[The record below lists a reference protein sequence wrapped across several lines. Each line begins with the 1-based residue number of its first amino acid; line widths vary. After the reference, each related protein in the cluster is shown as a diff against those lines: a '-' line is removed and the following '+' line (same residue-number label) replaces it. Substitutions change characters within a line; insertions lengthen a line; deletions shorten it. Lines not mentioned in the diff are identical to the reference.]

1 MFTLAHWCMSVPKE
15 YLNNTLMIVDFLP
28 VLNDGTDGQ
37 HGNEAKDQKIS
48 LMSLVLFVFNAIANL
63 NISAIVFD
71 SSLENVSSFG
81 EMDVMDYTISDQHYH
96 VANDTLRRSASPT
109 RKSVFVG
116 DDAVWQDANTVKRAA
131 QLILL
136 HFHNFMGHFPGNQLH
151 TQSLSALINEN
162 DDNVHVTSVHTDK
175 VDLEALNAPNVLV
188 FVISDSCLM
197 SFVELPPDS
206 FHSNLLPKLDS
217 SCTSGKNSST
227 VLGGYAQP
235 IRVIIRNL
243 LGKFAW
249 DCAMLQPT
257 SFGSGFRHE
266 TSIRN
271 FTETKSDVI
280 NSASSFESDSDDDD
294 DDDVNFLQSIK
305 KDNFELM
312 LNDIVEKN
320 PECHLPDPSL
330 FMRELNL
337 LPEAIDIV
345 ALCTNQH
352 FQETSFNRQYI
363 RRQIHSKTITPSMKR
378 MTLNEMKS
386 LSTRLYSGV
395 DSEYSNASQSS
406 ISSSSGN
413 SNLDPS
419 TAFQYCRQLIDQ
431 LGFLSPEKRSSI
443 HLLAKN
449 QHTIRELRH
458 LDGQRCRETHKIAVI
473 YVGPG
478 QESKEAILLNK
489 VGSRAFED
497 FVARLGWEVSLATHL
512 GFMGG
517 LESNLSTGLTAPYY
531 ADTFNEIIF
540 HVSTRLEPAD
550 VTNFEQSETSQQ
562 QLMTK
567 KMRHLGNDEVHIV
580 WSEHYKDYK
589 RNIMATDFCDALIV
603 IYPLPVN
610 TYPNLYRIVISR
622 KQDVPFFGPLFNGS
636 VVHRDELA
644 ALVRATAINAS
655 RAKRQNIA
663 HLRPFFEERHDAIHA
678 LATKYKEKSTF
689 EEYATRI
696 YSPRYDM
703 LYGGEST
710 QTGTQFTGLIDLET
724 FVQNMN
730 PILKTRTI
738 RSPSSAP
745 ATMAMDNISLLS
757 GNSLT
762 FEQTSTSGATNLSSL
777 TSLQSGY
784 KASSS
789 TNVLTTTS
797 SSAFPYPVQAGML
810 LTKGTHSGHTNTTT
824 STSRPI
830 SRNSLGHR

>member
-1 MFTLAHWCMSVPKE
+1 MSVPKT
-15 YLNNTLMIVDFLP
+15 YLNDTFVIVDFLP
-28 VLNDGTDGQ
+28 TLGGGGGHQGNDTS
-37 HGNEAKDQKIS
+37 DQKIS
-48 LMSLVLFVFNAIANL
+48 LMSLVLLVFNAIANL

-71 SSLENVSSFG
+71 ASLDNVTSFG
-81 EMDVMDYTISDQHYH
+81 EMDVMDYTISDQQYH
-96 VANDTLRRSASPT
+96 AANDTLRRSASPT

-116 DDAVWQDANTVKRAA
+116 DDTVWQDANTVKRAA

-136 HFHNFMGHFPGNQLH
+136 HFHNFMGHFSGAQLQ
-151 TQSLSALINEN
+151 TQSLSALVNEN
-162 DDNVHVTSVHTDK
+162 DDNVHVAGGASDK

-206 FHSNLLPKLDS
+206 FHSTLLPKLAS
-217 SCTSGKNSST
+217 SGVGGKNTSAALAGCT
-227 VLGGYAQP
+227 QP

-257 SFGSGFRHE
+257 SCGGGLRHE
-266 TSIRN
+266 TSTRWSS
-271 FTETKSDVI
+271 ESKSDVSNN
-280 NSASSFESDSDDDD
+280 NSNSFGSDSDDSDD
-294 DDDVNFLQSIK
+294 EDVNFLQSIK
-305 KDNFELM
+305 KDNFEVM
-312 LNDIVEKN
+312 LNEIVAKN
-320 PECHLPDPSL
+320 PECHLPDPGL
-330 FMRELNL
+330 FMCELNL
-337 LPEAIDIV
+337 LPEAVDIV

-352 FQETSFNRQYI
+352 FQETSFNRQYR
-363 RRQIHSKTITPSMKR
+363 RRQMNPKAMTPTMKR
-378 MTLNEMKS
+378 VTLTEARLK
-386 LSTRLYSGV
+386 STRIGSGV
-395 DSEYSNASQSS
+395 DSGFSNTSQSS
-406 ISSSSGN
+406 VSSSLTTTTT

-478 QESKEAILLNK
+478 QESKDAILRNK

-497 FVARLGWEVSLATHL
+497 FVTRLGWEVNLATHL

-540 HVSTRLEPAD
+540 HVSTRLEPAG
-550 VTNFEQSETSQQ
+550 VANGLGEQSETSQQ

-603 IYPLPVN
+603 IYPLPAT

-622 KQDVPFFGPLFNGS
+622 KQDVPFFGPLFNGA

-663 HLRPFFEERHDAIHA
+663 ALRPFFEERHDAIHA

-696 YSPRYDM
+696 YAPRYDM
-703 LYGGEST
+703 LFGGEQS
-710 QTGTQFTGLIDLET
+710 QTETPSTGLVDLET
-724 FVQNMN
+724 FVHSMN
-730 PILKTRTI
+730 PTLKTRTI

-745 ATMAMDNISLLS
+745 ATIAMDNISLLS

-762 FEQTSTSGATNLSSL
+762 FDQTTGTPNLSSL
-777 TSLQSGY
+777 GSFHSSNISH
-784 KASSS
+784 ASVS
-789 TNVLTTTS
+789 VTS
-797 SSAFPYPVQAGML
+797 SPYPVQAGA
-810 LTKGTHSGHTNTTT
+810 KGTFAGHSSTTP
-824 STSRPI
+824 STASTARPI